1 MIKKIFLKFL
11 IRFLKVPEV
20 KGAVDK
26 EKEQEMFWG
35 IYSTREFRNYIA
47 RRDLTILQ
55 LLGEGV
61 SREEYLIYL
70 GRRIEIGILLREA
83 KRSFEIVEKER
94 ESKRE

>member
-1 MIKKIFLKFL
+1 MIKEIFLKFL

-20 KGAVDK
+20 KGNVDK
-26 EKEQEMFWG
+26 GKEQEMFWA
-35 IYSTREFRNYIA
+35 IYPTREFRNYIA

-70 GRRIEIGILLREA
+70 GRRIELGLLLRNA
-83 KRSFEIVEKER
+83 KQSFEAVEK
-94 ESKRE
+94 KRKTK